1 MSKDLTAAWDAL
13 TREAAGQTSRV
24 DKALPAAAAAQPI
37 PARSGTGKPAAAS
50 GNGSAIASPLTE
62 TAFADRTW
70 WSSRNKT
77 STDGLFTLA
86 HTPLKSIK
94 FTGANSAE
102 VVINFVDPPVT

>member
-1 MSKDLTAAWDAL
+1 MSKDLTAALDAL

-24 DKALPAAAAAQPI
+24 DKSLPAAPVAPAI
-37 PARSGTGKPAAAS
+37 PARSGTGKPAPVAS
-50 GNGSAIASPLTE
+50 GTGAIASPLTE

-70 WSSRNKT
+70 WASRNKT

-94 FTGANSAE
+94 FADANTAE
-102 VVINFVDPPVT
+102 VVINFADPPVP